1 MGLKN
6 PEGSFIDPNYLHKC
20 MDVFVEGYENLV
32 NERPVTCAVTGKV
45 FDPVVPLEVLFMD
58 VCFYYALDINSN
70 NPVTAAVDIPVLLY
84 ARDGNG
90 AQD

>member
-20 MDVFVEGYENLV
+20 MDVFAEGYENLV

-45 FDPVVPLEVLFMD
+45 FDPVVPPEVLFMD
-58 VCFYYALDINSN
+58 VCF
-70 NPVTAAVDIPVLLY
+70 
-84 ARDGNG
+84 
-90 AQD
+90 